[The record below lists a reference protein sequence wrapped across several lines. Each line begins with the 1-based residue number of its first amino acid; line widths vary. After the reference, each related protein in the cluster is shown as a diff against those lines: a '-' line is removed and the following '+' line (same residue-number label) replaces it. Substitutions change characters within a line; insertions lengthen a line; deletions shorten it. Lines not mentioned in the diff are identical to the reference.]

1 MKDKNNLA
9 DYNCWSGTEYLKN
22 RDGFYKDNSMN
33 IMPSNIWSD
42 IGETSLKISGL
53 NNKNV
58 DINRLYNLTAGDTIT
73 VSLIIYNPTTNCR
86 CHIRTNEESIIVV
99 QVPKSKKQQKVTI
112 STIIPEN
119 ISWIT
124 LRTFLNV
131 DGEIY
136 MDNII
141 INID

>member
-1 MKDKNNLA
+1 MLP
-9 DYNCWSGTEYLKN
+9 YNVWSGSEYLKN
-22 RDGFYKDNSMN
+22 RDGFYKDASIN

-42 IGETSLKISGL
+42 IGETSLKIYGPS
-53 NNKNV
+53 NKYV
-58 DINRLYNLTAGDTIT
+58 DITRLTNLTAGDTIT

-86 CHIRTNEESIIVV
+86 CSIRSDEEPLITV

-124 LRTFLNV
+124 LRTFLND

-136 MDNII
+136 MDNIT